1 MRFIR
6 DYIGE
11 ELQIFLYEF
20 FFCEVV
26 FNNQLAVFS
35 KFIPLIF
42 KKSKNTYDMISLI
55 CFGGLITTLANAV
68 FIDVFEAS
76 KTAYLFWIM
85 LGCYYQSLNL
95 KNDSK
100 K

>member
-1 MRFIR
+1 
-6 DYIGE
+6 
-11 ELQIFLYEF
+11 
-20 FFCEVV
+20 
-26 FNNQLAVFS
+26 
-35 KFIPLIF
+35 
-42 KKSKNTYDMISLI
+42 MISLI
-55 CFGGLITTLANAV
+55 CFGGLITTLANAI

-85 LGCYYQSLNL
+85 LGCYYQSLNIKH